1 LFLLV
6 SGRVVLVVDG
16 SPDRIRTGATALRG
30 RRPRPLDDGA
40 LLLAALGCQ
49 DSNLD

>member
-1 LFLLV
+1 VQV

-30 RRPRPLDDGA
+30 ASAHQRIGPLTCRFDA
-40 LLLAALGCQ
+40 
-49 DSNLD
+49 SR